1 MAESPKGK
9 GECKWQ
15 LGGECSPCRNRE
27 GAQRA
32 DGEETAI
39 KREPKPRRR

>member
-9 GECKWQ
+9 GECKWK
-15 LGGECSPCRNRE
+15 LGGEYEAPVGTGER
-27 GAQRA
+27 AQRA

-39 KREPKPRRR
+39 K